1 MIGDRQ
7 MTNWNKKEIPF
18 LGYGGFGGASSS
30 LAFAGGS
37 SVPASDEYLYLP
49 FNESSS
55 SRTKFGNYSSSVTL
69 NSGGGQDSIHPYS
82 ITDSTYN
89 SGNAKAHRCNGE
101 SDTAYLMANT
111 KLGSIGTGDICC
123 DVWYNWRGTGNG
135 GGSYGYIGDYRS
147 GFNIYP
153 SHTGRDADN
162 DFKLGAIGGNVRSGY
177 EYGGTSVNFATSLS
191 TSSNLNTWYHA
202 LILRK
207 SNKWYAFSNG
217 VLNAY
222 YAESGTH
229 NIANGGGFHFGTID
243 RGGHWWNCNIA
254 DFMWQKGSDVF
265 YDVSDLDASN
275 IGTTYFT
282 TPKYKN
288 KIMAIP
294 SNSSFSI
301 LKKPTGFT
309 SS

>member
-1 MIGDRQ
+1 MF
-7 MTNWNKKEIPF
+7 NLFNKKEAPLLGLQGSGGGLGF
-18 LGYGGFGGASSS
+18 LAG
-30 LAFAGGS
+30 GGS
-37 SVPASDEYLYLP
+37 SVEESDEYLYLP

-69 NSGGGQDSIHPYS
+69 NSGGAYQDTIHPYS

-89 SGNAKAHRCNGE
+89 SGNARTHRCNGQ

-111 KLGSIGTGDICC
+111 KLGSIGTGDICL

-135 GGSYGYIGDYRS
+135 GGSYGYIGDVATS
-147 GFNIYP
+147 FNIYS
-153 SHTGRDADN
+153 SHTGRDENNA
-162 DFKLGAIGGNVRSGY
+162 FKLGGIGNNVLSGY
-177 EYGGTSVNFATSLS
+177 TYGGTNQNIATSLS
-191 TSSNLNTWYHA
+191 TTSNLNTWYHA
-202 LILRK
+202 LVLRK
-207 SNKWYAFSNG
+207 SNKWYTFVNG

-243 RGGHWWNCNIA
+243 RGGHWWYCNIA

-265 YDVSDLDASN
+265 YDVSGLDASN

-294 SNSSFSI
+294 SNSGFSI